1 MSSEDFKNKKANSKM
16 SKFWVILVVL
26 LVLLIPIGLMHG
38 IVTDRENYSEEAT
51 SEITSSWGKT
61 QYLRTPSIYFMKN
74 KEAVYLPLKDYSADV
89 QLNTEVRKRGIFK
102 VPLYTAD
109 IKIKGYFQNGYGNL
123 NDKDLTFN
131 FNISDSVGFIQEPV
145 LKLNNKEFRLQ
156 NTEFKTKLNTASS
169 IIPFEI
175 SYKLRGS
182 KYFDV
187 EVKGEKNNVKI
198 SGNWENPSFQGAF
211 LPANR
216 TVENGTFDAEWSV
229 PFIAACEKDN
239 PSVGVSLL
247 MPIDNYRMADRTL
260 KYAFMFLAL
269 TFLSYFIFEIISN
282 DKQRRIHPLQ
292 YLMLGGGMLMF
303 YLLLVSISEYCSFAI
318 AYTIASVMVIG
329 LTATYTYFVVTKS
342 SNLKF
347 TLTITTLMAALY
359 AFLYLLLSLQDLAL
373 LAGSCGLFI
382 IIAIIMYVTRNVD
395 WYND

>member
-1 MSSEDFKNKKANSKM
+1 MSDEELKNKKTNSKM
-16 SKFWVILVVL
+16 NKFWVILAVL

-38 IVTDRENYSEEAT
+38 IVKDREAYSEEAT
-51 SEITSSWGKT
+51 GKITSSWGKT
-61 QYLRTPSIYFMKN
+61 QYLKTPSIYFMKN
-74 KEAVYLPLKDYSADV
+74 KDAIYLPLKDYSANV
-89 QLNTEVRKRGIFK
+89 QLNTEVRKKGIFK

-109 IKIKGYFQNGYGNL
+109 IKINGYFQNSYGNL

-131 FNISDSVGFIQEPV
+131 FNVTDSVGFIQEPV

-156 NTEFKTKLNTASS
+156 NTEFKTRLNTASTV
-169 IIPFEI
+169 IPFEI

-182 KYFDV
+182 KYFEM

-198 SGNWENPSFQGAF
+198 SGNWNNPSFEGAF

-216 TVENGTFDAEWSV
+216 TIESDSFSAEWSV
-229 PFIAACEKDN
+229 PFIAACEKNN

-247 MPIDNYRMADRTL
+247 MPVDNYRMADRTL

-269 TFLSYFIFEIISN
+269 TFLSYFIFEIITN

-303 YLLLVSISEYCSFAI
+303 YLLLVSISEFCSFAI
-318 AYTIASVMVIG
+318 AYTIASIMVIG
-329 LTATYTYFVVTKS
+329 LTATYTHFVITKC
-342 SNLKF
+342 SNKEF
-347 TLTITTLMAALY
+347 TLTITALMAALY
-359 AFLYLLLSLQDLAL
+359 IFLYLLLSLQDLAL

-382 IIAIIMYVTRNVD
+382 IIAVIMYVTRNVD